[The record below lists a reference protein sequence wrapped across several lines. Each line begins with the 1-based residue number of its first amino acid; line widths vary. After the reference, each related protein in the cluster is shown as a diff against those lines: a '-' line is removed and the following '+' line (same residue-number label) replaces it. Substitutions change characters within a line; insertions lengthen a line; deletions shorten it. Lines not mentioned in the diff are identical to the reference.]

1 MTDLTNLTHEQLRR
15 MVELLN
21 ESGQRL
27 LVACRFLNEGAL
39 IDSHGPMSVGIDL
52 RTDAERIAHEPHEPD
67 ARHLIIDAKQKDV
80 DYLRG
85 VERKLTRQLE
95 RARKERDTA
104 ETERA
109 RLQRLFDDAGGEEY
123 NVLALVDHYQSDWF
137 RMEKELLDAQKA
149 LADRK
154 TVEEWAVVETD
165 EIDPDTRTVTH
176 GRRRGVEY
184 HWSPFGHYVNLTEDH
199 RKRVEL
205 SARGDTADLAY
216 AAAAEWVR
224 GQG

>member
-15 MVELLN
+15 MVELLH
-21 ESGQRL
+21 ESGQRMLDAYGL
-27 LVACRFLNEGAL
+27 LHGGAL
-39 IDSHGPMSVGIDL
+39 IDSHGPMRVGIDL
-52 RTDAERIAHEPHEPD
+52 RTDAERIGHEPRETDPT
-67 ARHLIIDAKQKDV
+67 AK
-80 DYLRG
+80 
-85 VERKLTRQLE
+85 
-95 RARKERDTA
+95 
-104 ETERA
+104 
-109 RLQRLFDDAGGEEY
+109 
-123 NVLALVDHYQSDWF
+123 S
-137 RMEKELLDAQKA
+137 

-165 EIDPDTRTVTH
+165 EIDPDTRAVTH
-176 GRRRGVEY
+176 GRRRGAEY